1 MNKSAYPIYFIIIL
15 LLCSC
20 NNNTNNNSNKEK
32 HIIEFKQEYVTNY
45 NQSNIVDSTQLICLI
60 ENPNKDLQIK
70 QIDKIC
76 IKNNYIYIAD
86 TYLKRLIV
94 FNNEGIAL
102 HQIGSIGNGPGEY
115 SSIAD
120 FYVTTSN
127 DIYIFDS
134 VKKKIILYDSNNN
147 YIKDFNINFEGEHFV
162 QLNNHEFLFTLAPY
176 NEGKLKRKMIA
187 ITDKNFNI
195 TNTMFEFDK
204 NIDPNYQFI
213 SPLSEYNDKII
224 YNRGISNDIY
234 IFSSNGTIEKIVTL
248 DFGSLNISPDKLKN
262 INKLLESDESYSYIA
277 ACPILINNTILS
289 IINKENELFTCIY
302 NVKKKVTYQNN
313 ISNFSVNTLNI
324 PLSVS
329 DKGQVISYFNE
340 DIYPNYKNDKNI
352 PELIKDEIQEGA
364 YVVCL
369 YNINQSFFN

>member
-1 MNKSAYPIYFIIIL
+1 MNKSTYLIYHIITL

-20 NNNTNNNSNKEK
+20 NNTNNDSNKDK
-32 HIIEFKQEYVTNY
+32 HIIEFKQEYITNY
-45 NQSNIVDSTQLICLI
+45 NQSNIVDSIQLICLL
-60 ENPNKDLQIK
+60 ENPDKDLQIK

-76 IKNNYIYIAD
+76 IKNNLIYIAD

-102 HQIGSIGNGPGEY
+102 NQIGSIGNGPGEY

-120 FYVTTSN
+120 FYVTASN
-127 DIYIFDS
+127 DIYIYDS
-134 VKKKIILYDSNNN
+134 VKKKIILYDSKNS
-147 YIKDFNINFEGEHFV
+147 YIKDFNINFEAEHFV
-162 QLNNHEFLFTLAPY
+162 QLHNNEFLFSLAPY

-213 SPLSEYNDKII
+213 SPITEYGDKII

-234 IFSSNGTIEKIVTL
+234 IFSSNGIIENILTF
-248 DFGSLNISPDKLKN
+248 DFGSLNISRDKLRD
-262 INKLLESDESYSYIA
+262 INKLLESDDSYSYIA

-302 NVKKKVTYQNN
+302 DIKKKKTYLNS

-324 PLSVS
+324 PLSVN
-329 DKGQVISYFNE
+329 DNGQVISYFNE

-352 PELIKDEIQEGA
+352 SELIKHEIQAGA

-369 YNINQSFFN
+369 YNINHSFF